1 MPRQDGTVIVEF
13 YGIPRQRAGVAELTV
28 RAGPVAEVLTAIKEA
43 CPGLA
48 DLTHADGKLS
58 GHYLV
63 SIDGKGFI
71 SDPRQPLARGTR
83 LLLLSADA
91 GG

>member
-1 MPRQDGTVIVEF
+1 MPKQDGTVIVEF
-13 YGIPRQRAGVAELTV
+13 YGIPRQRAGRAELTV
-28 RAGPVAEVLTAIKEA
+28 PAGAVAEVLTAIKEA

-48 DLTHADGKLS
+48 DLTRADGKLS

>member
-1 MPRQDGTVIVEF
+1 MPKHADNVIVEF
-13 YGIPRQRAGVAELTV
+13 YGIPRQRAGRAELTV
-28 RAGPVAEVLTAIKEA
+28 RAGLVAEVLTAIKSA

-48 DLTHADGKLS
+48 DLTHVDGELS
-58 GHYLV
+58 GHYLL

-71 SDPRQPLARGTR
+71 SDPREPLARGTR